1 MATIAAQDHPQRQG
15 VPPGKP
21 HGEKPVLKLVFAAM
35 TGAAELDHE
44 YEAENGLAN
53 TASKGANPM
62 KLSSKRH
69 VTAGSIR
76 YCVSRPFYRAFPPN
90 FSAVRMAPRPS
101 SDSSTVTSVSV
112 PVSSGNA
119 VTWGK

>member
-1 MATIAAQDHPQRQG
+1 M
-15 VPPGKP
+15 
-21 HGEKPVLKLVFAAM
+21 FAAM
-35 TGAAELDHE
+35 TGAAERWRALKITDFERRQMAAPRAELDHE

-76 YCVSRPFYRAFPPN
+76 YCVYRPLYRAFPPN
-90 FSAVRMAPRPS
+90 FSAVRIAPRPS
-101 SDSSTVTSVSV
+101 SDSSTVTNVSV